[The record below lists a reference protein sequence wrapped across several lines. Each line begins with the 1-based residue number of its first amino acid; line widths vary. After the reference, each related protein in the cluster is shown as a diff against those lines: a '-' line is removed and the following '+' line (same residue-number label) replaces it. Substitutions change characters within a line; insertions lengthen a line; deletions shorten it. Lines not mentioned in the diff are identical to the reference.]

1 MPGISGVSAEIKRPH
16 FRRSKCQHRGYAS
29 GARNGHPAQSRRARR
44 AFLLTEIQTCLTIE
58 VGRRSGGVCWRATP
72 RNTRLDSSRTM
83 GRARLACARKKH
95 IGPIDPDACTL
106 NQFLNSLEIRA
117 TTDVL
122 VDGGDVW
129 IKMLA
134 HCGAH
139 CIGRAKCVPD
149 SR

>member
-1 MPGISGVSAEIKRPH
+1 MGG
-16 FRRSKCQHRGYAS
+16 RG
-29 GARNGHPAQSRRARR
+29 R
-44 AFLLTEIQTCLTIE
+44 
-58 VGRRSGGVCWRATP
+58 
-72 RNTRLDSSRTM
+72 
-83 GRARLACARKKH
+83 ACARKKH

-106 NQFLNSLEIRA
+106 NQFLNFLETRA
-117 TTDVL
+117 TADVL

-149 SR
+149 SRQGSQECDAGFWIRRCSVIAHAQAECAGG